1 MWVNVCI
8 MEIGGGVYIEG
19 MRAGVCDTHRNQD
32 SDESLFHND
41 NQRSVFIRL
50 NKGATSVRQIQTRKK
65 KDEQSTKVRGKT
77 RTKNK

>member
-8 MEIGGGVYIEG
+8 MEIGGGVCIES

-50 NKGATSVRQIQTRKK
+50 KKGATSMRQIQTRKK
-65 KDEQSTKVRGKT
+65 KTSKAPK
-77 RTKNK
+77 